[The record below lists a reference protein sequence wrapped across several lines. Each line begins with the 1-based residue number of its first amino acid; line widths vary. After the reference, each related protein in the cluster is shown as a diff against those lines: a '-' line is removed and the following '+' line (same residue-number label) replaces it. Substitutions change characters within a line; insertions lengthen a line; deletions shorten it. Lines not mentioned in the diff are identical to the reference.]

1 MNLLQDE
8 TSPYLRQHKDNPV
21 QWMPWGA
28 DALEKARAENK
39 PVLLS
44 IGYSACHWCH
54 VMAHE
59 SFEDAETADLM
70 NRSFINIKL
79 DREER
84 PDIDAAYQNALS
96 LMGKQGG
103 WPLTMFLTPEGEPF
117 WGGTYFPPQPKY
129 GMPSFRE
136 VLRGVSESYTRD
148 KDKIAHNIK
157 SLTLALEKMNAGQ
170 PGAILHRESLD
181 KISGYF
187 LGLIDPAN
195 GGIGEAPKFPCLP
208 IINLLWSAYIRT
220 GNEAYK
226 AAVIHSLTQMCQ
238 GGIYDHIGGG
248 FSRYTVDAEWLVPHF
263 EKMLYDNAQF
273 IALLAEVYRETQ
285 HPLFAERLS
294 ETVEWV
300 RRDLS
305 VGHAGHTAFAA
316 SLDADSEGIEG
327 KYYVWTA
334 EEIEKNLGPDAEA
347 FKKVYDVTRFGN
359 WENTNI
365 LNRLKNPDYGA
376 PQEEMLLGE
385 WRGKLRKARDRRIPP
400 MLDNKVLADNNG
412 LMIVALAK
420 AGFVLD
426 CRQWIEAAESAFRF
440 ITSFMMDA
448 EGKLYHSWC
457 APASPEYISQR
468 SCSAAKHA
476 GLLEDYANMAEAAL
490 ALYEVTQDRGYLARV
505 ANWVAVLD
513 AEFLDKE
520 NGGYFMSSA
529 RTTDMPVRIKS
540 AHDGAAPAGNGTM
553 VGILAKLH
561 QLTGDQVYADRARE
575 TAETFFGEVAHHFFP
590 YATLLSNSDLLL
602 NPVAVVILAP
612 PATNGD
618 TVFQPAF
625 RKFSLPALVK
635 TVLLSNELLPRMHP
649 ASGKTLVDG
658 RTTAYVCFGQQCLA
672 PVTTAAELEKLL
684 RQERNK
690 RHHPVAN
697 DG

>member
-21 QWMPWGA
+21 HWMPWSKET
-28 DALEKARAENK
+28 LEQARRENK
-39 PVLLS
+39 PILLS

-70 NRSFINIKL
+70 NSHFINIKL

-84 PDIDAAYQNALS
+84 PDLDAVYQGALS

-103 WPLTMFLTPEGEPF
+103 WPLTMFLTPEGAPF
-117 WGGTYFPPQPKY
+117 WGGTYFPPQPRF

-136 VLRGVSESYTRD
+136 VLRGVAASYAQD
-148 KDKIAHNIK
+148 KDKVAHNIK
-157 SLTLALEKMNAGQ
+157 NLMTALEKINSSQ
-170 PGAILHRESLD
+170 PGAILHREALD

-187 LGLIDPAN
+187 LSLIDPAN
-195 GGIGEAPKFPCLP
+195 GGIGNTPKFPNLP
-208 IINLLWSAYIRT
+208 IINFLWSSYIRT

-248 FSRYTVDAEWLVPHF
+248 FSRYSVDAEWLVPHF

-273 IALLAEVYRETQ
+273 ISLLAEVYRETQ

-305 VGHAGHTAFAA
+305 IRSFSHTAFAA

-334 EEIEKNLGPDAEA
+334 EEVKKILGPDVEA
-347 FKKVYDVTRFGN
+347 FKIAYDVTSFGN
-359 WENTNI
+359 WEGTNI
-365 LNRLKNPDYGA
+365 LNRLRNPDYGA
-376 PQEEMLLGE
+376 PEEEMQLGE
-385 WRGKLRKARDRRIPP
+385 WRRKLMKVRDARIPP
-400 MLDNKVLADNNG
+400 LLDNKILADNNG
-412 LMIVALAK
+412 LMIAALAK

-426 CRQWIEAAESAFRF
+426 CREWIEAAENAFRF
-440 ITSFMMDA
+440 IKTYMTDA
-448 EGKLYHSWC
+448 EGRLYHSWC
-457 APASPEYISQR
+457 DSK
-468 SCSAAKHA
+468 AKHA
-476 GLLEDYANMAEAAL
+476 GQLEDYTNMAEAAL
-490 ALYEVTQDRGYLARV
+490 ALYEITQDSGYQTQA
-505 ANWVAVLD
+505 AAWVSILD
-513 AEFLDKE
+513 AEFLDTE
-520 NGGYFMSSA
+520 NGGYFMSSS
-529 RTTDMPVRIKS
+529 RTTDVVVRPKS
-540 AHDGAAPAGNGTM
+540 AHDNAVPSGNGTM
-553 VGILAKLH
+553 VGVLARLH
-561 QLTGDQVYADRARE
+561 ALTGNQLYADRARE
-575 TAETFFGEVAHHFFP
+575 TAEAFSGEVAGHFFP
-590 YATLLSNSDLLL
+590 FATLLNNSDLLL
-602 NPVAVVILAP
+602 NPVSVVILAP
-612 PATNGD
+612 PATKGD

-625 RKFSLPALVK
+625 RKFSLPSLVK
-635 TVLLSNELLPRMHP
+635 TVLLSDKILPKSHP
-649 ASGKTLVDG
+649 AFGKTLVEG
-658 RTTAYVCFGQQCLA
+658 RTTAYVCFGQQCLK
-672 PVTTAAELEKLL
+672 PVTTADELEELL
-684 RQERNK
+684 RQERTK